1 MKTRKQKV
9 TELSRIGFSDKLMS
23 TMNESQINTLYKK
36 LVSEQASDATK
47 GVLNVKKGSP
57 QETQAKQKGQTYVAY
72 EGEMKEGKK
81 KSKKKNPWAICTS
94 SLADEFGTSERSDWT
109 KSQMKKYERCVKG
122 VKKTVAEG
130 KNPYEFIL
138 EQQMLDIVDKHLSPK
153 ITKRD
158 LIESVMSKLMSEG
171 PDPLTKPKPGVKPD
185 TDTDYDPFIDPDPSD
200 DPEASSPEPRTKP
213 KPGVKPDTDTDYDPF
228 IDPDPSDDPEARK
241 VDLNWFMSKVKRM
254 GLLKNK
260 KR

>member
-9 TELSRIGFSDKLMS
+9 TELSKIGFSDKLMS

-36 LVSEQASDATK
+36 LVSEQEINKTMVSQTDTNTINK
-47 GVLNVKKGSP
+47 LKSEKKP
-57 QETQAKQKGQTYVAY
+57 FEVY
-72 EGEMKEGKK
+72 EGKK

>member
-36 LVSEQASDATK
+36 LVGEQTDMK
-47 GVLNVKKGSP
+47 GVLNLKKGSP
-57 QETQAKQKGQTYVAY
+57 DETKAKQAGQSYVAY

-130 KNPYEFIL
+130 
-138 EQQMLDIVDKHLSPK
+138 
-153 ITKRD
+153 
-158 LIESVMSKLMSEG
+158 
-171 PDPLTKPKPGVKPD
+171 
-185 TDTDYDPFIDPDPSD
+185 
-200 DPEASSPEPRTKP
+200 
-213 KPGVKPDTDTDYDPF
+213 
-228 IDPDPSDDPEARK
+228 
-241 VDLNWFMSKVKRM
+241 
-254 GLLKNK
+254 
-260 KR
+260 

>member
-36 LVSEQASDATK
+36 LVGEQTDMK
-47 GVLNVKKGSP
+47 GVLNVKQGSP
-57 QETQAKQKGQTYVAY
+57 DETKAKQAGQSYVAY

-109 KSQMKKYERCVKG
+109 KNQMKKYERCVKG

-200 DPEASSPEPRTKP
+200 DPEA
-213 KPGVKPDTDTDYDPF
+213 
-228 IDPDPSDDPEARK
+228 RK

>member
-36 LVSEQASDATK
+36 LVGEQTDMK
-47 GVLNVKKGSP
+47 GVLNLKKGSP
-57 QETQAKQKGQTYVAY
+57 DETKAKQAGQSYVAY

-109 KSQMKKYERCVKG
+109 KNQMKKYERCVKG

-200 DPEASSPEPRTKP
+200 DPEA
-213 KPGVKPDTDTDYDPF
+213 
-228 IDPDPSDDPEARK
+228 RK